1 MCSEARRRAKNVV
14 DQNDL
19 DNIEI
24 VENVSVN
31 IAKNTRKITRSVTV
45 ESFIYSRDSSDEY
58 EESE

>member
-45 ESFIYSRDSSDEY
+45 ESFIYSRDSSDKY

>member
-1 MCSEARRRAKNVV
+1 MCSEARRRAKSVV

-19 DNIEI
+19 DNLEI

-31 IAKNTRKITRSVTV
+31 IAKKTRKITRSVTV
-45 ESFIYSRDSSDEY
+45 ESFIYSRDSSDKY